1 MKKARRLVALVFIV
15 LASVALARLSGD
27 VLGGLTGVRSFED
40 FTLDLRQQTTPESFQ
55 EGRGERESEI
65 VLVLFD
71 ELTFQ
76 ETTWLSPFPRTHLA
90 ELVDA
95 VAGAGARTIG
105 VDVYLDRRYPML
117 NEMTGGEDLLRDA
130 IERAENVILVSPV
143 QRTDSGFVTA
153 PPHPFFAEVAHDV
166 GTAELPSSFESF
178 RDGTLAVRSGRGL
191 EPSFAL
197 AMYAH
202 ARGLDVDSLLDAAW
216 ERGRI
221 DLPGLPDGVGEIPEE
236 WKEIPEDWRSE
247 RGASSGAEASSDPGR
262 TSEPGEA
269 SAPVEVSESAEPSGA
284 RRTSREAIVPFRI
297 LYHGPPS
304 GTLDTDP
311 PGTFTALGSSTAPLL
326 ASLDP
331 AVFRDKIVILGTGFH
346 AEDRFRTPFYGYS
359 VRDDRGDV
367 DEYDWMYGV
376 EIHANALQNIID
388 GRYVRPMGGGSKLA
402 LMLLLAAFVG
412 GVVFRRGT
420 GWGAV
425 ATVLAVLGVWTL
437 AFWAW
442 AGVVYVPGAELM
454 ELGPVG
460 AWVPI
465 GTPVLGTLLSYVGSV
480 AYVAIVEGREK
491 RFIKGAFGKYL
502 SPDVVAEIS
511 EDPSTLELGG
521 EKRPLT
527 LLFSDLSG
535 FTSISEDMDAEDL
548 ISLLN
553 EYLNDMTEVVFEE
566 KGYLDK
572 YIGDAIMAFWN
583 APKDVPDHPDRAMR
597 TAILMQRRMTALN
610 ERWRQE
616 KGDREPLEVRIGIH
630 TGEVVVGNVGGED
643 RFDYSAIG
651 DAVNLA
657 ARLEPA
663 NKTYDTL
670 NMVSEDTL
678 RMAARRYRVRELDYI
693 AVKGKDEPVKVYE
706 LLEMEGEELDP
717 AKEEAIRHYDVGIA
731 TYRRR
736 EWAEAKRHFEAAVR
750 ACPDDGPSRLYVERC
765 VENIADPPPP
775 DWDFVVR
782 RTEK

>member
-1 MKKARRLVALVFIV
+1 MKKVRRVVALGLVV
-15 LASVALARLSGD
+15 LASLALAWLLGD

-55 EGRGERESEI
+55 RGTGERESEI
-65 VLVLFD
+65 VMVLFD

-76 ETTWLSPFPRTHLA
+76 ETPWLSPFPRTHLA

-95 VAGAGARTIG
+95 VDGAGARTIG
-105 VDVYLDRRYPML
+105 VDVYLDRRYPAL

-130 IERAENVILVSPV
+130 MERAGNVILVSRV
-143 QRTDSGFVTA
+143 ESTDSGLVTS

-178 RDGTLAVRSGRGL
+178 RDGTLAVRSGPGL

-202 ARGLDVDSLLDAAW
+202 LRGLDVDSLLDAAW
-216 ERGRI
+216 ERGSI

-236 WKEIPEDWRSE
+236 WKSSP
-247 RGASSGAEASSDPGR
+247 GAASDPGAG
-262 TSEPGEA
+262 SED
-269 SAPVEVSESAEPSGA
+269 
-284 RRTSREAIVPFRI
+284 AIVPFRI

-311 PGTFTALGSSTAPLL
+311 PGTFTALGSATAPAL
-326 ASLDP
+326 AMLDP
-331 AVFRDKIVILGTGFH
+331 EIFRDKIVILGSGFH

-359 VRDDRGDV
+359 VGDGEGRV
-367 DEYDWMYGV
+367 DEYDWMYGI

-388 GRYVRPMGGGSKLA
+388 GRYVRPMGGASKLA
-402 LMLLLAAFVG
+402 LILVLAAFAG
-412 GVVFRRGT
+412 GVVFWRGT
-420 GWGAV
+420 AWGAV
-425 ATVLAVLGVWTL
+425 ATVAAVLGTWAL

-442 AGVVYVPGAELM
+442 AGVVYLPGAEVM
-454 ELGPVG
+454 HIGSVG

-465 GTPVLGTLLSYVGSV
+465 GAPVLGTLLSYVGSV

-491 RFIKGAFGKYL
+491 RFIKTAFGKYL

-511 EDPSTLELGG
+511 EDPSTLTLGG

-535 FTSISEDMDAEDL
+535 FTTISEDMDAEDL

-597 TAILMQRRMTALN
+597 TAILMQRRIAAVN
-610 ERWRQE
+610 DRWSRE
-616 KGDREPLEVRIGIH
+616 DGDREPLKVRIGVH
-630 TGEVVVGNVGGED
+630 TGEAVVGNVGGEE

-678 RMAARRYRVRELDYI
+678 RMASRRYRVRELDVI
-693 AVKGKDEPVKVYE
+693 AVKGKDEPVKVFE
-706 LLEMEGEELDP
+706 LLEMEGVELDP
-717 AKEEAIRHYDVGIA
+717 SKEEAIRHYEVGIA
-731 TYRRR
+731 AYRRR
-736 EWAEAKRHFEAAVR
+736 EWVEAKRHFQAAVET
-750 ACPDDGPSRLYVERC
+750 CPEDGPSRLYVERC
-765 VENIADPPPP
+765 DENIADAPPP

>member
-1 MKKARRLVALVFIV
+1 MAV
-15 LASVALARLSGD
+15 LLGD
-27 VLGGLTGVRSFED
+27 ALGGLTGVRSFED
-40 FTLDLRQQTTPESFQ
+40 FTLDLRQQTTPASFQ
-55 EGRGERESEI
+55 EGRGEGASEI

-71 ELTFQ
+71 ELTV
-76 ETTWLSPFPRTHLA
+76 EGMPWISPFPRGHIA
-90 ELVDA
+90 ELIDA
-95 VAGAGARTIG
+95 ASAAGARTIG
-105 VDVYLDRRYPML
+105 VDVYLDLLFEHSPEVARG
-117 NEMTGGEDLLRDA
+117 NELLHDA
-130 IERAENVILVSPV
+130 MERAGNVILVSPLTE
-143 QRTDSGFVTA
+143 TDSGYVAA
-153 PPHPFFAEVAHDV
+153 PPHPYFADAAADV

-202 ARGLDVDSLLDAAW
+202 ATELDVDSLLSAAW

-221 DLPGLPDGVGEIPEE
+221 DLPGLPSAVGEVPPE
-236 WKEIPEDWRSE
+236 WKTSP
-247 RGASSGAEASSDPGR
+247 ATAEG
-262 TSEPGEA
+262 
-269 SAPVEVSESAEPSGA
+269 
-284 RRTSREAIVPFRI
+284 AIVPFRI
-297 LYHGPPS
+297 LYIGPPS
-304 GTLDTDP
+304 GTMDTDP
-311 PGTFTALGSSTAPLL
+311 PGTFPAYGSSSFTTL
-326 ASLDP
+326 AMLSP
-331 AVFRDKIVILGTGFH
+331 ETFRDRIVVIGTGYH
-346 AEDRFRTPFYGYS
+346 PEDRFRTPFYGHA
-359 VRDDRGDV
+359 VPDGEGGVDD
-367 DEYDWMYGV
+367 YDWMYGV
-376 EIHANALQNIID
+376 EIHANALQNILD
-388 GRYVRPMGGGSKLA
+388 GTYVEPLGTGPRLA
-402 LMLLLAAFVG
+402 LMLVLAAVVG
-412 GVVFRRGT
+412 GVVFWQGT

-425 ATVLAVLGVWTL
+425 AAVVAVGATWTL

-442 AGVVYVPGAELM
+442 AGVVYVPGAELFQIGS
-454 ELGPVG
+454 LGTWVPVG
-460 AWVPI
+460 TPI
-465 GTPVLGTLLSYVGSV
+465 LATLLSYVGSV

-511 EDPSTLELGG
+511 EDPSALTLGG

-535 FTSISEDMDAEDL
+535 FTSISEDMDAQDL
-548 ISLLN
+548 IALLN
-553 EYLNDMTEVVFEE
+553 DYLNDMTQVVFEE

-583 APKDVPDHPDRAMR
+583 APRDVPDHPDRAMR
-597 TAILMQRRMTALN
+597 TAILMQRRMNALN
-610 ERWRQE
+610 ERWQAE
-616 KGDREPLEVRIGIH
+616 DGEREPLKVRIGVH

-678 RMAARRYRVRELDYI
+678 RSAGQRYRVRELDYI

-706 LLEMEGEELDP
+706 LLEMDGVALDD
-717 AKEEAIRHYDVGIA
+717 AKEEALRLYGQGMRA
-731 TYRRR
+731 YREH
-736 EWAEAKRHFEAAVR
+736 EWAEAKRLFEGALA
-750 ACPDDGPSRLYVERC
+750 ACPDDGPSRLYVQRC
-765 VENIADPPPP
+765 AENMADPPPA